1 MTKAE
6 GVYECTLPS
15 SAQNFMGLVRN
26 AEESKCSGNN
36 STQILYR
43 LGFL

>member
-15 SAQNFMGLVRN
+15 SAQSFMGLVRSE
-26 AEESKCSGNN
+26 EESKCSSNN
-36 STQILYR
+36 STQILYS
-43 LGFL
+43 LGFG

>member
-15 SAQNFMGLVRN
+15 SVQSFIGLVRI
-26 AEESKCSGNN
+26 ADKSKRSCNN
-36 STQILYR
+36 STQILYS
-43 LGFL
+43 LDFL

>member
-15 SAQNFMGLVRN
+15 SAHSFMGLVRN
-26 AEESKCSGNN
+26 ADKSKCSIN
-36 STQILYR
+36 TQIL
-43 LGFL
+43 